1 MASVRV
7 CMRLLEGLGKF
18 ADCVAD
24 LASVRKT
31 PIGFL
36 FEVAYW
42 LGKRTNMWFWCI
54 VGDFIARSWEIGR
67 RNSKPIPTSHATAF
81 SK

>member
-1 MASVRV
+1 
-7 CMRLLEGLGKF
+7 MRLLEGLGKF

-36 FEVAYW
+36 VRGGLLAWQANQHVVLVHSGGFHCSL
-42 LGKRTNMWFWCI
+42 LGNWEEKQQTNTNQPCHS
-54 VGDFIARSWEIGR
+54 VLEI
-67 RNSKPIPTSHATAF
+67 STS
-81 SK
+81 